1 MIGRISRFMTRFVS
15 RWLPDPLIFAMLL
28 TLLTFVIALWLTP
41 QTPISMVKMWG
52 DGFWNLLAFGMQMA
66 LIIVTGHALA
76 SSAPVKSLLRTA
88 ASAAKTPVQGVML
101 VTFFGSVACVIN
113 WGFGLVVGAMFAR
126 EVARRVPGSDY
137 PLLIACAYIG
147 FLTWGGGFSGSMPL
161 LAATPGNPVE
171 HIAGLIPVGDT
182 LFSGFNIFIT
192 VALIVVMPFIT
203 RMMMPKPSD
212 VVSIDRNYSWKRLI
226 FKATTERCSTVRA
239 TGRKPHS
246 DVDHR
251 RTRYRLPGDVLQRTW
266 LQHHHQYRQPDVYDC
281 GSAAT

>member
-15 RWLPDPLIFAMLL
+15 RWLPRSTDLAMLL

-101 VTFFGSVACVIN
+101 VTFFGSV
-113 WGFGLVVGAMFAR
+113 LVSSTGDLVWLSAQCLP
-126 EVARRVPGSDY
+126 VKSPGES
-137 PLLIACAYIG
+137 PVLIIRCSLPAPTLV
-147 FLTWGGGFSGSMPL
+147 FSPGGGFSGSMPL

-171 HIAGLIPVGDT
+171 HIAGLIRWAILCSVVLT
-182 LFSGFNIFIT
+182 FSS
-192 VALIVVMPFIT
+192 LW
-203 RMMMPKPSD
+203 R
-212 VVSIDRNYSWKRLI
+212 
-226 FKATTERCSTVRA
+226 
-239 TGRKPHS
+239 
-246 DVDHR
+246 
-251 RTRYRLPGDVLQRTW
+251 
-266 LQHHHQYRQPDVYDC
+266 
-281 GSAAT
+281 

>member
-101 VTFFGSVACVIN
+101 VTFFS
-113 WGFGLVVGAMFAR
+113 
-126 EVARRVPGSDY
+126 
-137 PLLIACAYIG
+137 
-147 FLTWGGGFSGSMPL
+147 
-161 LAATPGNPVE
+161 
-171 HIAGLIPVGDT
+171 
-182 LFSGFNIFIT
+182 
-192 VALIVVMPFIT
+192 T
-203 RMMMPKPSD
+203 RA
-212 VVSIDRNYSWKRLI
+212 W
-226 FKATTERCSTVRA
+226 RA
-239 TGRKPHS
+239 S
-246 DVDHR
+246 
-251 RTRYRLPGDVLQRTW
+251 
-266 LQHHHQYRQPDVYDC
+266 
-281 GSAAT
+281 SS

>member
-1 MIGRISRFMTRFVS
+1 
-15 RWLPDPLIFAMLL
+15 MLL

-76 SSAPVKSLLRTA
+76 SSAPVKFAAYCRLRRKDARTGRHAGYSSVQSLVSSTGDLVWL
-88 ASAAKTPVQGVML
+88 SAQCLPVKSHAEYPVLIIRCSLPAPTL
-101 VTFFGSVACVIN
+101 VFS
-113 WGFGLVVGAMFAR
+113 
-126 EVARRVPGSDY
+126 P
-137 PLLIACAYIG
+137 
-147 FLTWGGGFSGSMPL
+147 GGGFSGSMPL

-212 VVSIDRNYSWKRLI
+212 VVSIDPKLLMEEADFQKQLPKDAHHPSDWK
-226 FKATTERCSTVRA
+226 KAA
-239 TGRKPHS
+239 F
-246 DVDHR
+246 
-251 RTRYRLPGDVLQRTW
+251 
-266 LQHHHQYRQPDVYDC
+266 
-281 GSAAT
+281 

>member
-126 EVARRVPGSDY
+126 EVARREY
-137 PLLIACAYIG
+137 PVLIIRCS
-147 FLTWGGGFSGSMPL
+147 LRLHWFSHLGWQL
-161 LAATPGNPVE
+161 LAQC
-171 HIAGLIPVGDT
+171 L
-182 LFSGFNIFIT
+182 
-192 VALIVVMPFIT
+192 
-203 RMMMPKPSD
+203 
-212 VVSIDRNYSWKRLI
+212 
-226 FKATTERCSTVRA
+226 C
-239 TGRKPHS
+239 
-246 DVDHR
+246 
-251 RTRYRLPGDVLQRTW
+251 W
-266 LQHHHQYRQPDVYDC
+266 LQHR
-281 GSAAT
+281 ATRLSISPG